1 VSNLPDIVARADG
14 ADVKKDHFP
23 TETLNQEIIHST
35 STGGVF
41 MAIGDEYVR
50 VSTCVLTAI
59 GDEYVRVCNVCTYL
73 SQSSKRRGVIRK
85 LKIVREG

>member
-1 VSNLPDIVARADG
+1 MSNLPDIVARADG

-50 VSTCVLTAI
+50 V
-59 GDEYVRVCNVCTYL
+59 CNVCTYL